1 MRYELRKAGRGLFIR
16 SLTTSELPKY
26 LEHLLRLDSTDRRM
40 RFGFAIGDTGIRE
53 HVQRIDLR
61 TDYILALFDDDLDV
75 VAAAHIVSRA
85 RDDLAEFAFSVDR
98 EWRSRGVGCELF
110 NRTVLWARNRGIRQ
124 AILYCL
130 YENQAIRQLARQAGV
145 QMTVDAG
152 EVEGRLDLLP
162 ATPLSFLAEHTS
174 ECLAWLGQL
183 DQLVQVLD
191 RGPFAD
197 NPERCPKT
205 GRGRERCLTIG
216 D

>member
-75 VAAAHIVSRA
+75 VAAAHIVRA
-85 RDDLAEFAFSVDR
+85 RDDDLAEFAFSVDR
-98 EWRSRGVGCELF
+98 EWRGCGVGCELF

-152 EVEGRLDLLP
+152 EIEGRLDLLP

-183 DQLVQVLD
+183 DQSLCRFWTVA
-191 RGPFAD
+191 GAGTP
-197 NPERCPKT
+197 
-205 GRGRERCLTIG
+205 
-216 D
+216 

>member
-26 LEHLLRLDSTDRRM
+26 LEHLIRLDSTDRRM
-40 RFGFAIGDTGIRE
+40 RFGLAIGDTGIRE

-61 TDYILALFDDDLDV
+61 TDYILALFDDNLDV
-75 VAAAHIVSRA
+75 VAAAHIVRA
-85 RDDLAEFAFSVDR
+85 PDDDVAEFAFSVDR
-98 EWRSRGVGCELF
+98 EWRSCGVGCELF

-130 YENQAIRQLARQAGV
+130 CENQAIRQLARQAGV

-152 EVEGRLDLLP
+152 EIEGRLDLLP

-183 DQLVQVLD
+183 DQSLCRFWTVA
-191 RGPFAD
+191 GAGTPYSY
-197 NPERCPKT
+197 E
-205 GRGRERCLTIG
+205 
-216 D
+216 

>member
-40 RFGFAIGDTGIRE
+40 RFGYAIGDTGIRE
-53 HVQRIDLR
+53 HVQHIDLR

-75 VAAAHIVSRA
+75 VAAAHMARA
-85 RDDLAEFAFSVDR
+85 RDDNVAEFAFSVDR
-98 EWRSRGVGCELF
+98 EWRSCGVGCELF

-152 EVEGRLDLLP
+152 EIEGRLDLLP
-162 ATPLSFLAEHTS
+162 ATPWSFLAEHTS

-183 DQLVQVLD
+183 DQSLCRFWTVA
-191 RGPFAD
+191 GAGTP
-197 NPERCPKT
+197 
-205 GRGRERCLTIG
+205 
-216 D
+216 

>member
-40 RFGFAIGDTGIRE
+40 RFGYAIGDTGIRE

-75 VAAAHIVSRA
+75 VAAAHIARA
-85 RDDLAEFAFSVDR
+85 RDDDVAEFAFSVDR
-98 EWRSRGVGCELF
+98 EWRSCGVGCELF

-130 YENQAIRQLARQAGV
+130 HENQAIRQLARQAGV

-152 EVEGRLDLLP
+152 EIEGRLDLLP
-162 ATPLSFLAEHTS
+162 ATPWSFLAEHTS

-183 DQLVQVLD
+183 DQSLCRFWTVA
-191 RGPFAD
+191 GAGTP
-197 NPERCPKT
+197 
-205 GRGRERCLTIG
+205 
-216 D
+216 

>member
-40 RFGFAIGDTGIRE
+40 RFGYAIGDTGIRE

-75 VAAAHIVSRA
+75 VAAAHMARG
-85 RDDLAEFAFSVDR
+85 RDDDVAEFAFSVDR
-98 EWRSRGVGCELF
+98 EWRSCGVGCELF

-152 EVEGRLDLLP
+152 EIEGRLDLLP

-183 DQLVQVLD
+183 DQSLCRFWTVA
-191 RGPFAD
+191 GAGTP
-197 NPERCPKT
+197 
-205 GRGRERCLTIG
+205 
-216 D
+216 

>member
-16 SLTTSELPKY
+16 SLTTNELPKY
-26 LEHLLRLDSTDRRM
+26 LEHLLRLDPTDRRM

-61 TDYILALFDDDLDV
+61 SDYILALFDDDLDV
-75 VAAAHIVSRA
+75 LAAAHIVRA
-85 RDDLAEFAFSVDR
+85 RDEDLAEFAFSVDR

-145 QMTVDAG
+145 QMTMDAG
-152 EVEGRLDLLP
+152 EIEGRLDLLP

-183 DQLVQVLD
+183 EQLVQVLD
-191 RGPFAD
+191 RGGSRNSFHAP
-197 NPERCPKT
+197 
-205 GRGRERCLTIG
+205 
-216 D
+216 

>member
-1 MRYELRKAGRGLFIR
+1 MRYELRKTGRGLFIR

-40 RFGFAIGDTGIRE
+40 RFGYAIGDTGIRE
-53 HVQRIDLR
+53 HVQHIDLR
-61 TDYILALFDDDLDV
+61 SDYILALFDDDLDV
-75 VAAAHIVSRA
+75 VAAAHMARG
-85 RDDLAEFAFSVDR
+85 RDDNVAEFAFSVDR
-98 EWRSRGVGCELF
+98 EWRSCGVGCELF

-130 YENQAIRQLARQAGV
+130 HENQAIRQLARQAGV

-152 EVEGRLDLLP
+152 EIEGRLDLLP

-183 DQLVQVLD
+183 DQSLCRFWTVA
-191 RGPFAD
+191 GAGTP
-197 NPERCPKT
+197 
-205 GRGRERCLTIG
+205 
-216 D
+216 

>member
-75 VAAAHIVSRA
+75 VAAAHMARA
-85 RDDLAEFAFSVDR
+85 RDDDLAEFAFSVDR
-98 EWRSRGVGCELF
+98 EWRSCGVGCELF

-152 EVEGRLDLLP
+152 EIEGRLDLLP

-183 DQLVQVLD
+183 DQSLCRFWTVA
-191 RGPFAD
+191 GAGTP
-197 NPERCPKT
+197 
-205 GRGRERCLTIG
+205 
-216 D
+216 

>member
-75 VAAAHIVSRA
+75 VAAAHMARG
-85 RDDLAEFAFSVDR
+85 RDDNVAEFAFSVDR
-98 EWRSRGVGCELF
+98 EWRSCGVGCELF

-152 EVEGRLDLLP
+152 EIEGRLDLLP
-162 ATPLSFLAEHTS
+162 ATPWSFLAEHTS

-183 DQLVQVLD
+183 DQSLCRFWTVA
-191 RGPFAD
+191 GAGTP
-197 NPERCPKT
+197 
-205 GRGRERCLTIG
+205 
-216 D
+216 

>member
-40 RFGFAIGDTGIRE
+40 RFGYAIGDTGIRE

-75 VAAAHIVSRA
+75 VAAAHMARG
-85 RDDLAEFAFSVDR
+85 RDDNVAEFAFSVDR
-98 EWRSRGVGCELF
+98 EWRSCGVGCELF

-152 EVEGRLDLLP
+152 EIEGRLDLLP

-183 DQLVQVLD
+183 DQSLCRFWTVA
-191 RGPFAD
+191 GAGTP
-197 NPERCPKT
+197 
-205 GRGRERCLTIG
+205 
-216 D
+216 

>member
-1 MRYELRKAGRGLFIR
+1 MRYEPRKAGRGLFIR

-75 VAAAHIVSRA
+75 VAAAHMARG
-85 RDDLAEFAFSVDR
+85 RDDNVAEFAFSVDR
-98 EWRSRGVGCELF
+98 EWRSCGVGCELF

-130 YENQAIRQLARQAGV
+130 HENQAIRQLARQAGV

-152 EVEGRLDLLP
+152 EIEGRLDLLP

-183 DQLVQVLD
+183 DQSLCRFWTVA
-191 RGPFAD
+191 GAGTP
-197 NPERCPKT
+197 
-205 GRGRERCLTIG
+205 
-216 D
+216 

>member
-40 RFGFAIGDTGIRE
+40 RFGYAIGDTGIRE

-75 VAAAHIVSRA
+75 VAAAHMA
-85 RDDLAEFAFSVDR
+85 RGRDDDLAEFAFSVDR
-98 EWRSRGVGCELF
+98 EWRSCGVGCELF

-152 EVEGRLDLLP
+152 EIEGRLDLLP
-162 ATPLSFLAEHTS
+162 ATPWSFLAEHTS

-183 DQLVQVLD
+183 DQSLCRFWTVA
-191 RGPFAD
+191 GAGTP
-197 NPERCPKT
+197 
-205 GRGRERCLTIG
+205 
-216 D
+216 

>member
-75 VAAAHIVSRA
+75 VAAAHMARG
-85 RDDLAEFAFSVDR
+85 RDDNVAEFAFSVDR
-98 EWRSRGVGCELF
+98 EWRSCGVGCELF

-130 YENQAIRQLARQAGV
+130 HENQAIRQLARQAGV

-152 EVEGRLDLLP
+152 EIEGRLDLLP

-183 DQLVQVLD
+183 DQSLCRFWTVA
-191 RGPFAD
+191 GAGTP
-197 NPERCPKT
+197 
-205 GRGRERCLTIG
+205 
-216 D
+216 

>member
-1 MRYELRKAGRGLFIR
+1 
-16 SLTTSELPKY
+16 
-26 LEHLLRLDSTDRRM
+26 M

-61 TDYILALFDDDLDV
+61 SDYILALFDDDLDV
-75 VAAAHIVSRA
+75 VAAAHIARA
-85 RDDLAEFAFSVDR
+85 RDDELAEFAFSVDR
-98 EWRSRGVGCELF
+98 EWRSCGVGCELF

-152 EVEGRLDLLP
+152 EIEGRLDLLP

-183 DQLVQVLD
+183 DQSLYRFWTVA
-191 RGPFAD
+191 GAGAP
-197 NPERCPKT
+197 
-205 GRGRERCLTIG
+205 
-216 D
+216 

>member
-75 VAAAHIVSRA
+75 VAAAHMARG
-85 RDDLAEFAFSVDR
+85 RDDNVAEFAFSVDR
-98 EWRSRGVGCELF
+98 EWRSCGVGCELF

-152 EVEGRLDLLP
+152 EIEGRLDLLP

-183 DQLVQVLD
+183 DQSLCRFWTVA
-191 RGPFAD
+191 GAGTP
-197 NPERCPKT
+197 
-205 GRGRERCLTIG
+205 
-216 D
+216 

>member
-26 LEHLLRLDSTDRRM
+26 LEHLLRLDFTDRRM

-75 VAAAHIVSRA
+75 VAAAHMVRA
-85 RDDLAEFAFSVDR
+85 GDDDVAEFAFSVDR
-98 EWRSRGVGCELF
+98 EWRSCGVGCELF

-130 YENQAIRQLARQAGV
+130 HENQAIRQLARQAGV

-152 EVEGRLDLLP
+152 R
-162 ATPLSFLAEHTS
+162 S
-174 ECLAWLGQL
+174 
-183 DQLVQVLD
+183 
-191 RGPFAD
+191 RGGSTCC
-197 NPERCPKT
+197 R
-205 GRGRERCLTIG
+205 RRR
-216 D
+216 

>member
-1 MRYELRKAGRGLFIR
+1 
-16 SLTTSELPKY
+16 
-26 LEHLLRLDSTDRRM
+26 M
-40 RFGFAIGDTGIRE
+40 RFGCAIGDTGIRE

-75 VAAAHIVSRA
+75 VAAAHIERA
-85 RDDLAEFAFSVDR
+85 SDDVAEFAFSVDR
-98 EWRSRGVGCELF
+98 EWRSCGVGCELF

-130 YENQAIRQLARQAGV
+130 YENQAIRQPARQAGV

-152 EVEGRLDLLP
+152 EIEGRLDLLP

-183 DQLVQVLD
+183 TSCSFWTLA
-191 RGPFAD
+191 GAGTPFT
-197 NPERCPKT
+197 PPK
-205 GRGRERCLTIG
+205 G
-216 D
+216 

>member
-61 TDYILALFDDDLDV
+61 SDYILALFDDDLDV
-75 VAAAHIVSRA
+75 VAAAHIVRA

-130 YENQAIRQLARQAGV
+130 YENHAIRQLARQAGV

-152 EVEGRLDLLP
+152 EIEGRLDLLP

-191 RGPFAD
+191 RGGSRNSSDAP
-197 NPERCPKT
+197 
-205 GRGRERCLTIG
+205 
-216 D
+216 

>member
-26 LEHLLRLDSTDRRM
+26 LEHLLRLNSTDRRM

-75 VAAAHIVSRA
+75 VAAAHMA
-85 RDDLAEFAFSVDR
+85 WGRDDNVAEFAFSVDR
-98 EWRSRGVGCELF
+98 EWRSCGVGRELF

-152 EVEGRLDLLP
+152 EIEGRLDLLP
-162 ATPLSFLAEHTS
+162 AT
-174 ECLAWLGQL
+174 
-183 DQLVQVLD
+183 
-191 RGPFAD
+191 R
-197 NPERCPKT
+197 
-205 GRGRERCLTIG
+205 
-216 D
+216 

>member
-1 MRYELRKAGRGLFIR
+1 MRYELRKAGRGLLIR

-75 VAAAHIVSRA
+75 VAAAHMARG
-85 RDDLAEFAFSVDR
+85 RDDNVAEFAFSVDR
-98 EWRSRGVGCELF
+98 EWRSCGVGCELF

-152 EVEGRLDLLP
+152 EIEGRLDLLP
-162 ATPLSFLAEHTS
+162 ATPWSFLAEHTS

-183 DQLVQVLD
+183 DQSLCRFWTVA
-191 RGPFAD
+191 GAGTP
-197 NPERCPKT
+197 
-205 GRGRERCLTIG
+205 
-216 D
+216 

>member
-40 RFGFAIGDTGIRE
+40 RFGSAIGDTGIRE

-75 VAAAHIVSRA
+75 VAAAHMA
-85 RDDLAEFAFSVDR
+85 RTRDDDLAEFAFSVDR
-98 EWRSRGVGCELF
+98 EWRSCGVGCELF
-110 NRTVLWARNRGIRQ
+110 DRTVLWARNRGIRQ

-152 EVEGRLDLLP
+152 EIEGRLDLLP
-162 ATPLSFLAEHTS
+162 ATPWSFLAEHTS

-183 DQLVQVLD
+183 DQSLCRFWTVA
-191 RGPFAD
+191 GAGTP
-197 NPERCPKT
+197 
-205 GRGRERCLTIG
+205 
-216 D
+216 

>member
-61 TDYILALFDDDLDV
+61 SDYILALFDDDLDV
-75 VAAAHIVSRA
+75 VAAAHMARG
-85 RDDLAEFAFSVDR
+85 RDDNVAEFAFSVDR
-98 EWRSRGVGCELF
+98 EWRSCGVGCELF

-130 YENQAIRQLARQAGV
+130 HENQAIRQLARQAGV

-152 EVEGRLDLLP
+152 EIEGRLDLLP

-183 DQLVQVLD
+183 DQSLCRFWTVA
-191 RGPFAD
+191 GAGTP
-197 NPERCPKT
+197 
-205 GRGRERCLTIG
+205 
-216 D
+216 

>member
-40 RFGFAIGDTGIRE
+40 RFGYAIGDTGIRE
-53 HVQRIDLR
+53 HVQHIDLR

-75 VAAAHIVSRA
+75 VAAAHMARG
-85 RDDLAEFAFSVDR
+85 RDDNVAEFAFSVDR
-98 EWRSRGVGCELF
+98 EWRSCGVGCELF

-130 YENQAIRQLARQAGV
+130 HENQAIRQLARQAGV

-152 EVEGRLDLLP
+152 EIEGRLDLLP

-183 DQLVQVLD
+183 DQSLCRFWTVA
-191 RGPFAD
+191 GAGTP
-197 NPERCPKT
+197 
-205 GRGRERCLTIG
+205 
-216 D
+216 

>member
-1 MRYELRKAGRGLFIR
+1 MRYELRKAGRGPFIR

-40 RFGFAIGDTGIRE
+40 RFGYAIGDTGIRE
-53 HVQRIDLR
+53 HVQHIDLR
-61 TDYILALFDDDLDV
+61 SDYILALFDDDLDV
-75 VAAAHIVSRA
+75 VAAAHMARG
-85 RDDLAEFAFSVDR
+85 RDDNVAEFAFSVDR
-98 EWRSRGVGCELF
+98 EWRSCGVGCELF

-152 EVEGRLDLLP
+152 EIEGRLDLLP
-162 ATPLSFLAEHTS
+162 ATPWSFLAEHTS

-183 DQLVQVLD
+183 DQSLCRFWTVA
-191 RGPFAD
+191 GAGTP
-197 NPERCPKT
+197 
-205 GRGRERCLTIG
+205 
-216 D
+216 

>member
-1 MRYELRKAGRGLFIR
+1 MRYEPRKAGRDLFIQ

-75 VAAAHIVSRA
+75 VAAAHMARG
-85 RDDLAEFAFSVDR
+85 RDDNVAEFAFSVDR
-98 EWRSRGVGCELF
+98 EWRSCGVGCELF

-130 YENQAIRQLARQAGV
+130 HENQAIRQLARQAGV

-152 EVEGRLDLLP
+152 EIEGRLDLLP
-162 ATPLSFLAEHTS
+162 ATPWSFLAEHTS

-183 DQLVQVLD
+183 DQSLCRFWTVA
-191 RGPFAD
+191 GAGTP
-197 NPERCPKT
+197 
-205 GRGRERCLTIG
+205 
-216 D
+216 

>member
-26 LEHLLRLDSTDRRM
+26 LEHLLRLNSTDRRM

-75 VAAAHIVSRA
+75 VAAAHMA
-85 RDDLAEFAFSVDR
+85 WGRDDNVAEFAFSVDR
-98 EWRSRGVGCELF
+98 EWRSCGVGRELF

-152 EVEGRLDLLP
+152 EIEGRLDLLP

-183 DQLVQVLD
+183 DQSLCRFWTVA
-191 RGPFAD
+191 GGTP
-197 NPERCPKT
+197 
-205 GRGRERCLTIG
+205 
-216 D
+216 